1 MAVDQAAVLDAL
13 KAVRDPDLHRDIVS
27 LGFVKNL
34 RLDGG
39 RVSFTIELTTPACPV
54 KEQMREQ
61 AHAAVTGV
69 PGVKAVNVDMSASV
83 RAVAAPDGG
92 RAPVDGVKNI
102 MKEETYPGQAYLPLF
117 VLAAPLAGLAI
128 ERLRPAALQAIVC
141 LFLVNNARPYLFENW
156 VRPWRGPNSIF
167 RTTRDRQYFNDMD
180 QFENRAFIEQ
190 AVNDVAA
197 LHCDLVGIDIN
208 QFHVEYPFQALLR
221 ARNPRV
227 RFMHSSVNNASSRY
241 AREGAAPCAILC
253 MECAGVKS
261 RTESYAGF
269 GAPRQIGRG
278 LLYVP

>member
-1 MAVDQAAVLDAL
+1 
-13 KAVRDPDLHRDIVS
+13 
-27 LGFVKNL
+27 
-34 RLDGG
+34 
-39 RVSFTIELTTPACPV
+39 
-54 KEQMREQ
+54 
-61 AHAAVTGV
+61 
-69 PGVKAVNVDMSASV
+69 
-83 RAVAAPDGG
+83 
-92 RAPVDGVKNI
+92 
-102 MKEETYPGQAYLPLF
+102 
-117 VLAAPLAGLAI
+117 
-128 ERLRPAALQAIVC
+128 
-141 LFLVNNARPYLFENW
+141 
-156 VRPWRGPNSIF
+156 
-167 RTTRDRQYFNDMD
+167 MD

-197 LHCDLVGIDIN
+197 LRCDLVGIDIN

-227 RFMHSSVNNASSRY
+227 GFMHTGVNNASSRY